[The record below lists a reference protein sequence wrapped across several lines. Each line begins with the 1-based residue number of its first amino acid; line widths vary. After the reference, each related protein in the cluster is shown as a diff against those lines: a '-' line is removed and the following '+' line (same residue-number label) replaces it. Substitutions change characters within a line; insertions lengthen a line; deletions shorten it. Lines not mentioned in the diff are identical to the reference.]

1 MDAATQFRTT
11 RRSKDAL
18 RLTPSLPAEA
28 TTRGGPRLVV
38 SLSRQSTRT
47 REHEASTEHRESQDG
62 DAIRRS
68 FEMDPAR
75 PVTIGQEP
83 RIRHLYRGENRRAWK
98 NLGGFSMATRPADIP
113 KQIRLWLSDEAWT
126 AREITNPQTSWLFE
140 ATGTRDWLCFARSA
154 RVEQARSSYD
164 TRAHPD

>member
-1 MDAATQFRTT
+1 
-11 RRSKDAL
+11 
-18 RLTPSLPAEA
+18 
-28 TTRGGPRLVV
+28 
-38 SLSRQSTRT
+38 
-47 REHEASTEHRESQDG
+47 
-62 DAIRRS
+62 
-68 FEMDPAR
+68 
-75 PVTIGQEP
+75 
-83 RIRHLYRGENRRAWK
+83 
-98 NLGGFSMATRPADIP
+98 MATRPADIP